1 MARTYHR
8 DSNGRFASGGGGA
21 PSRPARKAAPTRA
34 GNRINRD
41 NAGRITGVGK
51 DGATMRGGRLRT
63 ASGKRRATQT
73 AELQRM
79 GGVARKPRGV
89 AKTTVM
95 NPQGKAPGQGSIA
108 QTLRGTLR
116 ALAQQDAK
124 FYREIESITGMP
136 LRAPKGPTAAGK
148 RVRDTAAGG
157 NVSKTLRAGLRELA
171 QGDARMMRG
180 MAEIVNPTPKGITGS
195 GGRKQIGGGK
205 PKLPG
210 GRKPR
215 RKP

>member
-1 MARTYHR
+1 
-8 DSNGRFASGGGGA
+8 
-21 PSRPARKAAPTRA
+21 
-34 GNRINRD
+34 
-41 NAGRITGVGK
+41 
-51 DGATMRGGRLRT
+51 MRGGRLRT
-63 ASGKRRATQT
+63 ASGNRRATQT

-79 GGVARKPRGV
+79 GGVARKGRGV

-95 NPQGKAPGQGSIA
+95 NPQSKTPGQGSIS
-108 QTLRGTLR
+108 QTLRSTMR
-116 ALAQQDAK
+116 MLAQQDAK

-180 MAEIVNPTPKGITGS
+180 MSEIINAPKGSLGGS
-195 GGRKQIGGGK
+195 GGRKQIGGSK
-205 PKLPG
+205 PKLPS

-215 RKP
+215 KKP